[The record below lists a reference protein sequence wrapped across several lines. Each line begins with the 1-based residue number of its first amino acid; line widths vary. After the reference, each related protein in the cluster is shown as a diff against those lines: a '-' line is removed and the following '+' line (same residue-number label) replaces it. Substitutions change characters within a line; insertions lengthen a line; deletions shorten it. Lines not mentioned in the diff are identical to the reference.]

1 MNEVNKNAI
10 FLIAII
16 STLTILAGI
25 FISQVTIY
33 TLFIALAAL
42 VIAIICFVNTE
53 IALYILII
61 AMLLGPQFVTGGGAE
76 IAAIRGRELTLRID
90 DLLLLVIGVSW
101 FAKTAI
107 KKELGLF
114 LKTPLNRPIAYYF
127 IACVVSTIL
136 GVMMDRVKPTL
147 GFFFVL
153 KYFEY
158 FIVYFMA
165 VNHLQEK
172 KQIERFVLTML
183 LVCFIVC
190 VIGMLQIPSG
200 VRVSAPFEGTEGEPN
215 TLGGYLVLMLS
226 ITLGL
231 LLTGG
236 LNKFKAFFY
245 VLVTFIL
252 ITLAA
257 TQSRSSWISLIPMV
271 FTLFYFSKRKMVM
284 IIALLLLL
292 FASPLLLPKSVVD
305 RAFFTIAQPKES
317 GQIQIGNVRIDTST
331 SARIESWKRVL
342 FKDFY
347 KNAILGYGVTG
358 YAFMDAQ
365 YPRVLVET
373 GILGLITFLFLIRA
387 IFKNAV
393 YAYRNTK
400 DDPSFNGLALGYL
413 AGLMAMLVHGIGTN
427 TFIIVRIMEPFW
439 FLTAMIIMIPTIE
452 KGALEQSGPVEVPAS
467 RPATPKRLPWATQTL
482 PSR

>member
-61 AMLLGPQFVTGGGAE
+61 AMLLGPQFVAGGGTE
-76 IAAIRGRELTLRID
+76 IIAIRGRAVTLRVD
-90 DLLLLVIGVSW
+90 DLLLIVIGASW

-114 LKTPLNRPIAYYF
+114 LKTPLNKPIAYYF

-136 GVMMDRVKPTL
+136 GVMMDRVKPTI
-147 GFFFVL
+147 GFFFIL

-165 VNHLQEK
+165 VNHLHEK
-172 KQIERFVLTML
+172 KQIERFVLTLL

-231 LLTGG
+231 LLTKGMKIFR
-236 LNKFKAFFY
+236 LFFY
-245 VLVTFIL
+245 ALVTFIL

-257 TQSRSSWISLIPMV
+257 TQSRSSWISLIPML
-271 FTLFYFSKRKMVM
+271 FTLFYFSKRKMF
-284 IIALLLLL
+284 ITITLLLMLVV
-292 FASPLLLPKSVVD
+292 SPLLLPKSVVD

>member
-10 FLIAII
+10 FLVAII

-61 AMLLGPQFVTGGGAE
+61 AMLLGPQFVAGGGTE
-76 IAAIRGRELTLRID
+76 ITAIRGRELTLRVD
-90 DLLLLVIGVSW
+90 DLLLLVIGTSW

-114 LKTPLNRPIAYYF
+114 LKTPLNGPIAYYF
-127 IACVVSTIL
+127 IACVVSTVL
-136 GVMMDRVKPTL
+136 GVMMDRVKPAP

-165 VNHLQEK
+165 VNHLKDK
-172 KQIERFVLTML
+172 KQIERFVMTML
-183 LVCFIVC
+183 FVCFIVC
-190 VIGMLQIPSG
+190 VIGMFQIPSG
-200 VRVSAPFEGTEGEPN
+200 VRVSAPFEGAEGEPN

-236 LNKFKAFFY
+236 LKKFKAFFY
-245 VLVTFIL
+245 ILVIFIL

-257 TQSRSSWISLIPMV
+257 TLSRSSWISLIPMV
-271 FTLFYFSKRKMVM
+271 LTLFYFSKRRIFIV
-284 IIALLLLL
+284 IPLLLLL
-292 FASPLLLPKSVVD
+292 VASPLLLPKSVLD
-305 RAFFTIAQPKES
+305 RISFTIAQPKEA
-317 GQIQIGNVRIDTST
+317 GQIQIGNFRIDTST
-331 SARIESWKRVL
+331 SARIEGWKRVL
-342 FKDFY
+342 FRDFY

-365 YPRVLVET
+365 FPRVLVET
-373 GILGLITFLFLIRA
+373 GMLGLIAFLFLIRA
-387 IFKNAV
+387 IFKNAI
-393 YAYRNTK
+393 YAYHNTE
-400 DDPSFNGLALGYL
+400 DPLFNGLALGYL
-413 AGLMAMLVHGIGTN
+413 AGFMAMLFHSIGTN

-452 KGALEQSGPVEVPAS
+452 KGALEQSGSVEVPVS
-467 RPATPKRLPWATQTL
+467 RPAAPKRLPWATQTL

>member
-10 FLIAII
+10 FLVAII
-16 STLTILAGI
+16 SILTILAGI

-33 TLFIALAAL
+33 TLFIALASL
-42 VIAIICFVNTE
+42 IIAIICFVNTE

-61 AMLLGPQFVTGGGAE
+61 AMLLGPQFVAGGGSE
-76 IAAIRGRELTLRID
+76 IAAIRGRELTLRVD
-90 DLLLLVIGVSW
+90 DLLLLIIGASW

-114 LKTPLNRPIAYYF
+114 LKTPLNKPIAYYF

-136 GVMMDRVKPTL
+136 GVMMERVKPAP
-147 GFFFVL
+147 GFFFVM

-165 VNHLQEK
+165 VNHLRDK

-183 LVCFIVC
+183 FVCFVVC

-200 VRVSAPFEGTEGEPN
+200 VRVSAPFEGAEGEPN
-215 TLGGYLVLMLS
+215 TLGGYLVFMLS

-231 LLTGG
+231 LLAGG
-236 LNKFKAFFY
+236 FSKFKSFFY
-245 VLVTFIL
+245 VLVAFIL
-252 ITLAA
+252 FTLAA
-257 TQSRSSWISLIPMV
+257 TLSRSSWISLIPMGL
-271 FTLFYFSKRKMVM
+271 TLFYFSKRKLL
-284 IIALLLLL
+284 IAIALLLLL
-292 FASPLLLPKSVVD
+292 AASPLLLPKSVLD
-305 RAFFTIAQPKES
+305 RISFTIAQPKEA

-331 SARIESWKRVL
+331 SARITSWKNVL

-358 YAFMDAQ
+358 YVFLDAQ
-365 YPRVLVET
+365 FPRVLVET
-373 GILGLITFLFLIRA
+373 GILGLIAFLFLLRA
-387 IFKNAV
+387 IFKNAI
-393 YAYRNTK
+393 YTYRHTV
-400 DDPSFNGLALGYL
+400 DPLFNGLALGYL
-413 AGLMAMLVHGIGTN
+413 AGFMAMIFHSIGTN

-452 KGALEQSGPVEVPAS
+452 KGALEQSGSVEMPAFRS
-467 RPATPKRLPWATQTL
+467 AVPKRLPWATQTL